1 MVADWTTF
9 RELRDYMSPLACIR
23 SSCYRIGFYA
33 KIQTIISG
41 AVCSLYQRCVRW
53 VQYFINAVYDHCTM
67 YIRCLKFRF
76 QSTWDMVFLKILSRT
91 MRAMPIAGP
100 SCGPCLLRGNAGPSC
115 CLRYNLLN
123 FFLHTY
129 QQIYF
134 VAWCSWQNCQKTK
147 VHANKYDNLI
157 VALK

>member
-23 SSCYRIGFYA
+23 SSCYRISFYA

-76 QSTWDMVFLKILSRT
+76 QSTWDMVFLKILSRS

-100 SCGPCLLRGNAGPSC
+100 SCGLCLLRALHAGHAYCGPFM
-115 CLRYNLLN
+115 LPKIQLIK
-123 FFLHTY
+123 FLSAYLPTDLFCGVV
-129 QQIYF
+129 QL
-134 VAWCSWQNCQKTK
+134 TK
-147 VHANKYDNLI
+147 LSEDKSACK
-157 VALK
+157 